1 MILDPRN
8 LLSTAGI
15 YSLFRRIVG
24 GSRPGNRYVSD
35 FVRVKPGQRILD
47 IGCGPADLLADIPY
61 NVDYHGFD
69 TEPKYIEAAK
79 LRYRD
84 RGTFRVQAVAP
95 EAVEGIGDF
104 DLAVATEVVHHLD
117 DREADTLFAGAA
129 KILRPGA
136 RLVTLDGVYVE
147 RQNPIAKI
155 LLKLDRGRHVRTAD
169 QYIALA
175 QKHFE
180 IVKSTIL
187 HDLMTIP
194 YTHIILEAERP
205 KIARRDQA

>member
-1 MILDPRN
+1 M
-8 LLSTAGI
+8 
-15 YSLFRRIVG
+15 YSLFRRLVG
-24 GSRPGNRYVSD
+24 GSRPENRYVSN
-35 FVRVKPGQRILD
+35 FLRVQPGNRILD

-61 NVDYHGFD
+61 DVEYHGFD

-79 LRYRD
+79 LRYKD

-95 EAVEGIGDF
+95 GAVEGIGNF
-104 DLAVATEVVHHLD
+104 DLAVATGVVHHLD
-117 DREADTLFAGAA
+117 DSEADSLFAGAA

-147 RQNPIAKI
+147 HQNPIAKL
-155 LLKLDRGRHVRTAD
+155 LLKLDRGRHVRTAN

-180 IVKSTIL
+180 IVKPTIL
-187 HDLMTIP
+187 HDLLTIP
-194 YTHIILEAERP
+194 YTHIILEAECP
-205 KIARRDQA
+205 KIAKPE

>member
-1 MILDPRN
+1 MRIAWMDARSG
-8 LLSTAGI
+8 STAAVTVLALRQYNWLTSDAPAAAQATVILRG
-15 YSLFRRIVG
+15 YKFGQYLSPYMSSLELEERLSLNGRWGV
-24 GSRPGNRYVSD
+24 
-35 FVRVKPGQRILD
+35 
-47 IGCGPADLLADIPY
+47 
-61 NVDYHGFD
+61 
-69 TEPKYIEAAK
+69 
-79 LRYRD
+79 
-84 RGTFRVQAVAP
+84 
-95 EAVEGIGDF
+95 
-104 DLAVATEVVHHLD
+104 
-117 DREADTLFAGAA
+117 TLFAGAA